1 MSKKSSR
8 TVSDSMGKLTVPGDA
23 LWGAQTQR
31 AVDNF
36 PISGMTMPRRFISAL
51 GLIKWAAAGANAEL
65 GLIASDEAV
74 AIKTA
79 ALAVAAGEHDTDFPI
94 DVFQTGSGTSSNMN
108 ANEVIATLASDN
120 PGLAI
125 HPNDHVNMSQSSNDV
140 IPTCVHVSAA
150 IAVQS
155 ELLPALRHLAATL
168 AKKADELGATVKT
181 GRTHLMD
188 AMPVTLGQELS
199 GWRSQIDHASERL
212 TDTMK
217 RLTALAVGGTAVGTG
232 INAHP
237 KFGAKVATLLAE
249 RTGVAF
255 RQADSLFE
263 ALSSQDAAV
272 ETSGQLRVLAVSLMK
287 IANDL
292 RWMNSGPLA
301 GIGEIELPA
310 LQPGSSI
317 MPGKVNPVIP
327 EAVAMV
333 CAQVMGNDTTIAI
346 AGQSGNFQLN
356 VMLPV
361 VAHNLL
367 QSIEILTNACTC
379 LADSALAG
387 FSVNQANL
395 DRALDRN
402 PILVTALNPVI
413 GYEKG
418 AAIAKKAYAEG
429 RPVKEVARE
438 MTDLTDEELERLLD
452 PAALTEGGI
461 KH

>member
-1 MSKKSSR
+1 QK
-8 TVSDSMGKLTVPGDA
+8 
-23 LWGAQTQR
+23 
-31 AVDNF
+31 
-36 PISGMTMPRRFISAL
+36 
-51 GLIKWAAAGANAEL
+51 
-65 GLIASDEAV
+65 
-74 AIKTA
+74 A
-79 ALAVAAGEHDTDFPI
+79 ALEVAAGKHDAHFPI

-108 ANEVIATLASDN
+108 ANEVIAHLAGDD
-120 PGLAI
+120 GV

-150 IAVQS
+150 IAIQDT
-155 ELLPALRHLAATL
+155 LLPALRHLSKTL
-168 AKKADELGATVKT
+168 QKKADETGDVVKT

-188 AMPVTLGQELS
+188 AMPVTIGQELE
-199 GWRSQIDHASERL
+199 GWQSQVDHAIERL
-212 TDTMK
+212 GDTMK
-217 RLTALAVGGTAVGTG
+217 RLCALAQGGTAVGTG

-237 KFGAKVATLLAE
+237 KFGDKVAVLLSE
-249 RTGVAF
+249 QTGVPFTSA
-255 RQADSLFE
+255 ANKFE
-263 ALSSQDAAV
+263 SLSSQDAAV
-272 ETSGQLRVLAVSLMK
+272 ETSGQLRVLAVSLTK

-333 CAQVMGNDTTIAI
+333 CAQVVGNDATIAM

-361 VAHNLL
+361 VAYNLL
-367 QSIEILTNACTC
+367 QSIELLANASTC
-379 LADSALAG
+379 LADSAIAG
-387 FSVNQANL
+387 FSVNVDNIN
-395 DRALDRN
+395 RALDRN

-418 AAIAKKAYAEG
+418 AAVAKKAYKEG
-429 RPVKEVARE
+429 RPVKEVAKE
-438 MTDLTDEELERLLD
+438 MTDLTDEELDRLLD

>member
-1 MSKKSSR
+1 MSDKSYR
-8 TVSDSMGKLTVPGDA
+8 TESDSMGELKVPADA

-36 PISGMTMPRRFISAL
+36 PISGLAMPRQFIAAL
-51 GLIKWAAAGANAEL
+51 GLVKWAAAGANAEL
-65 GLIASDEAV
+65 GLLKSDTAKAIQKV
-74 AIKTA
+74 A
-79 ALAVAAGEHDTDFPI
+79 LEVAEGMHDAHFPI

-108 ANEVIATLASDN
+108 ANEVIARLASTEL
-120 PGLAI
+120 GSEV
-125 HPNDHVNMSQSSNDV
+125 HPNDDVNMSQSSNDV
-140 IPTCVHVSAA
+140 IPTCVHVAA
-150 IAVQS
+150 ARSIHDQ
-155 ELLPALRHLAATL
+155 LLPALRHLSKTL
-168 AKKADELGATVKT
+168 RKKAEETSSIVKT

-188 AMPVTLGQELS
+188 AMPVTLGQELD
-199 GWRSQIDHASERL
+199 GWRAQVVHGIDRL
-212 TDTMK
+212 NDSMK
-217 RLTALAVGGTAVGTG
+217 RLRALAQGGTAVGTG

-237 KFGAKVATLLAE
+237 EFGSKVAVLLSEHCEIEFSQAE
-249 RTGVAF
+249 
-255 RQADSLFE
+255 SLFE
-263 ALSSQDAAV
+263 GLSSQDAAV
-272 ETSGQLRVLAVSLMK
+272 ETSGQLKVLAVSLMK

-301 GIGEIELPA
+301 GLGEIALPA

-333 CAQVMGNDTTIAI
+333 CAQVMGNDTTITV

-367 QSIEILTNACTC
+367 QSIELLANASNC
-379 LADSALAG
+379 LADTAIAG
-387 FSVNQANL
+387 FTVNQSNL
-395 DRALDRN
+395 DEALDRN

-418 AAIAKKAYAEG
+418 AAVAKKAYAEG

-438 MTDLTDEELERLLD
+438 MTDLSDEELDRLLD
-452 PAALTEGGI
+452 PASLTEGGI
-461 KH
+461 KN